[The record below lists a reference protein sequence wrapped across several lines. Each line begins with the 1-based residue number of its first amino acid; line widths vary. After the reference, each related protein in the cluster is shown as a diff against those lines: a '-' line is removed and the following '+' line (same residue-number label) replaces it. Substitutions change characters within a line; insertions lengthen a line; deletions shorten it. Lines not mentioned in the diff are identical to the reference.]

1 MNKTDLLTAVIKYKL
16 YGYTISNINLM
27 CQKGVKRYKKKMN
40 NIEKHFKTVINRAN
54 EQKIRLKPITNG
66 SIRFL

>member
-1 MNKTDLLTAVIKYKL
+1 
-16 YGYTISNINLM
+16 
-27 CQKGVKRYKKKMN
+27 MN